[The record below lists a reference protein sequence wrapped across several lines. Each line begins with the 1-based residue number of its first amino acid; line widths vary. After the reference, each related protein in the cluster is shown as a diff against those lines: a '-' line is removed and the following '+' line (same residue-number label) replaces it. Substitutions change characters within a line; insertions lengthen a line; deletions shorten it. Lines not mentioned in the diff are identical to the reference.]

1 MSKDLEK
8 LQHLLFDGDGRR
20 LLPGQR
26 ALDGVLGRLS
36 DEELFW
42 FCETRP
48 SGPLYLLPTV
58 EFARAFGRM
67 VRGLAAPG
75 GTVLEV
81 AAGDGVLMRALEH
94 AEPGLCWLACD
105 SGAWESPRARMSR
118 SEQRAKRADVSG
130 LRLGPG
136 VERADAVAAIRAHQP
151 DVVVACW
158 LPPGKLFERIL
169 RAPSRIVVEIGAGG
183 GVTGQGEW
191 GWRFAHDFA
200 PAAVERLARSRLDAG
215 ARRRTQVTIY
225 FGRRHPEYREERP
238 RAGDWLSTF
247 KPS

>member
-1 MSKDLEK
+1 M
-8 LQHLLFDGDGRR
+8 QRLLFDGDGRR
-20 LLPGQR
+20 LLTGQR

-42 FCETRP
+42 FCETQAA
-48 SGPLYLLPTV
+48 GPLYLLPTV

-67 VRGLAAPG
+67 VRGLAGPG
-75 GTVLEV
+75 GTLLEV
-81 AAGDGVLMRALEH
+81 AAGDGFLTRSLKQ
-94 AEPGLCWLACD
+94 AEPGLRWLASD
-105 SGAWESPRARMSR
+105 SGAWEDPRARMSR
-118 SEQRAKRADVSG
+118 SERRAKPADVSG

-136 VERADAVAAIRAHQP
+136 VERAEAVAAIRAHQP

-169 RAPSRIVVEIGAGG
+169 RAPSRIVIEVGAGG

-191 GWRFAHDFA
+191 GWRFAHHFA
-200 PAAVERLARSRLDAG
+200 PTAVERLARSRLDAG
-215 ARRRTQVTIY
+215 ARRRTQVTVY

-238 RAGDWLSTF
+238 RADDWLRIF